1 MNKQNNE
8 PNVPNTLAIIEVW
21 NSNTISSL
29 FSMYLHPHPS
39 PSCPRCT
46 CTPWKTY
53 LTCTLTPTWIVH
65 SSRTFCNREGRKKE
79 GGRRKREREKKE
91 GGRRKRERGK
101 KEREG
106 RERENGE
113 RGMSKR
119 ILLPWQVGPN
129 VLSGQQTVKKKRK
142 EREIQ
147 SVPIITNP
155 HTHTVNIHTA

>member
-1 MNKQNNE
+1 MNKQNDE
-8 PNVPNTLAIIEVW
+8 PIVPNTLAIIEVW

-39 PSCPRCT
+39 LPLYPRCT

-91 GGRRKRERGK
+91 REGREGRKRGK
-101 KEREG
+101 EEREG

-129 VLSGQQTVKKKRK
+129 VLSGQQTV
-142 EREIQ
+142 
-147 SVPIITNP
+147 
-155 HTHTVNIHTA
+155 